1 MGVPRAGRLILAL
14 GLSSVLA
21 ALALAG
27 RASDG
32 PASNARPAARPAIS
46 ELSAASRDGVLLV
59 SFRLDRALDKRT
71 WEKIESGLPTGFTYD
86 IQVRRIRRRWF
97 DKAVVATRL
106 QVVAMY
112 NALTREYQV
121 NFRRDGEL
129 YASRVVTSQEE
140 LERALTT
147 FEGLPSVA
155 LADEPPGRLVLR
167 VRAEVGTRTR
177 LGLIPDRVH
186 TAWAQ
191 TTPFRHAQRQIGSGE
206 GE

>member
-1 MGVPRAGRLILAL
+1 M
-14 GLSSVLA
+14 
-21 ALALAG
+21 
-27 RASDG
+27 
-32 PASNARPAARPAIS
+32 
-46 ELSAASRDGVLLV
+46 LLV
-59 SFRLDRALDKRT
+59 SFRLDRALDERT

-112 NALTREYQV
+112 NALTREYLV
-121 NFRRDGEL
+121 NFKRDGEL
-129 YASRVVTSQEE
+129 YASRVVTSPED

-147 FEGLPSVA
+147 FEETPSVQ
-155 LADEPPGRLVLR
+155 LGDESAEPGDERPGRLVLR

-191 TTPFRHAQRQIGSGE
+191 TAPLGRAQRRAGSGGAE
-206 GE
+206 